1 MHVRTISCGS
11 GSCVCGIVIRE
22 GSVMYEVYRCNPDP
36 RAYDY
41 GLYFPWGQ
49 SAELNA
55 QAAVGW
61 SHAMHTSGNEFTVSY
76 SITIVRSDGLNVS
89 ALPSRVLEDSLTMC
103 QLDQTTSVEAHAGSI
118 ICFLIQSC
126 SFEVSCVA
134 LSGEHTTWRSAAYG
148 IQRRKI
154 WLQCLHPRHRC

>member
-1 MHVRTISCGS
+1 MTMNIKAIAIVLYRNVNTRCYDVCVIFKVHVRTISCGS

-76 SITIVRSDGLNVS
+76 SITIVRSDGRDVS

-103 QLDQTTSVEAHAGSI
+103 SSTKRLLSKLMHNMFSHPIV
-118 ICFLIQSC
+118 LI
-126 SFEVSCVA
+126 
-134 LSGEHTTWRSAAYG
+134 
-148 IQRRKI
+148 
-154 WLQCLHPRHRC
+154 